1 MVITSKGY
9 LSVWYVH
16 IFPYYYCRFK
26 IKFVRFVKRYANII
40 INNKLVETKHEK
52 AKQFFLECLWNPTLL
67 KIDIKIFLANFIGVF
82 IFKF

>member
-16 IFPYYYCRFK
+16 IFPYYYCKFK
-26 IKFVRFVKRYANII
+26 IKFVRFVKIYANII

-52 AKQFFLECLWNPTLL
+52 AKEFFLEYLWNPTLL
-67 KIDIKIFLANFIGVF
+67 KINIKIFLASFIGVF
-82 IFKF
+82 IFTF